1 MRFTATPLMHE
12 LPIMIRMHMEES
24 PDTQSAA
31 VTAGRGRRPQ
41 RRALDTRERII
52 AAALIEFGTHGFRGT
67 STRTV
72 AKLGGV
78 QHPLVNYHFTNKE
91 GLWRAVLAA
100 TGGAFLD
107 QFNRRL
113 AGLRGVDEVTK
124 LRLVQEDFIR
134 FAAEHPHF
142 HLLMSQE
149 AQHSSK
155 HLKFIVSALAR
166 PYFAQITPL
175 IRAAQRAGKYVGG
188 DPHHLQYLF
197 IGAATRIFTLAGEV
211 KLMTGRSPSSPKA
224 VDEHVAACLGLFF
237 RNLPD
242 ENQPLAASP
251 AHDGRRGVKRSDRR
265 RSSVS

>member
-1 MRFTATPLMHE
+1 MVETR
-12 LPIMIRMHMEES
+12 MEES
-24 PDTQSAA
+24 SHTRSAA
-31 VTAGRGRRPQ
+31 TAVDRGRRPQ

-52 AAALIEFGTHGFRGT
+52 AAALVEFGTHGFRGT

-72 AKLGGV
+72 AKLAGV

-100 TGGAFLD
+100 TGGNFMD

-113 AGLRGVDEVTK
+113 AGLRGVDDVTK

-155 HLKFIVSALAR
+155 HLRFIVTELAR

-175 IRAAQRAGKYVGG
+175 IRSAQRAGQYVEG

-197 IGAATRIFTLAGEV
+197 IGAATRIFTLAAEV
-211 KLMTGRSPSSPKA
+211 KQMTGRSPSSPKA
-224 VDEHVAACLGLFF
+224 IEEHVAACLGLFF
-237 RNLPD
+237 KDLPSISR
-242 ENQPLAASP
+242 PTRRAGKRS
-251 AHDGRRGVKRSDRR
+251 GRRRTT
-265 RSSVS
+265 VS

>member
-1 MRFTATPLMHE
+1 MRFTATLPMNDM
-12 LPIMIRMHMEES
+12 PIMIRMHMEES

-72 AKLGGV
+72 AKLAGV
-78 QHPLVNYHFTNKE
+78 QHPLVNYHFINKE

-155 HLKFIVSALAR
+155 HLKFIV
-166 PYFAQITPL
+166 
-175 IRAAQRAGKYVGG
+175 
-188 DPHHLQYLF
+188 
-197 IGAATRIFTLAGEV
+197 TLAGEV